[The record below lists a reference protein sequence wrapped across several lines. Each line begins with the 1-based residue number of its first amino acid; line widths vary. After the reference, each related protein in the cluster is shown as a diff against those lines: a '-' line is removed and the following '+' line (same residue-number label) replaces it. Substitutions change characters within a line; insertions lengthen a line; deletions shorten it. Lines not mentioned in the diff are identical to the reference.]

1 MISIGAVYLGPEHEG
16 SEVHVTITSAIA
28 ILKELR
34 GPGDVETPL
43 VNAVFV
49 VKGSQGAP
57 EFDYPQYGEQ
67 SPTAVV
73 VQLPLNVTGLSGQQ
87 LIDEVIEGLR
97 GANAMAFEYFR
108 QRGEVF
114 RLRDAEALVTQIATK
129 LRTFSAT

>member
-16 SEVHVTITSAIA
+16 SEVHATITSAIA
-28 ILKELR
+28 ILKALR

-49 VKGSQGAP
+49 VKGSQGAA
-57 EFDYPQYGEQ
+57 EFDYPEYGEQ
-67 SPTAVV
+67 SPSAIA

-108 QRGEVF
+108 QRGAVF
-114 RLRDAEALVTQIATK
+114 RLRDAEALVTQLATK
-129 LRTFSAT
+129 LRTVGAT